1 MINISGHPRG
11 LFYLFF
17 AEMWER
23 FSFYGMRA
31 LLILYMTK
39 YLLFSKAISTDIY
52 AAYMVLIY
60 ATPVIGG
67 FLADRILGNQKAIML
82 GGILISIG
90 HLTLSIDSL
99 TCFYLG
105 LGFIVSGTGLFKAN
119 ISTLLGQLYKPG
131 DPRRDSGF
139 TIFYMGINIGAFLA
153 SLICGY
159 VGEKYGWHM
168 GFALASIGML
178 AGVITF
184 YSSRDK
190 LEGHGLCPNPQML
203 KESFLGLISKEQAIY
218 ILCLMSV
225 PLFAYAIANAHW
237 FSYALPAIGVCVL
250 IGIVISAQ
258 KFSSNEKKCILTIL
272 ILAVFQMVFFALF
285 EQAGSSLTLFADQHT
300 QRNFAN
306 FSIQSSQLQAL
317 NPLFIIML
325 TPIFSWLWTNLAKQN
340 KDPLPPVKFILG
352 LLQVGA
358 GFAVL
363 VIGINFAQQQM
374 SSLWFLTIAYLLH
387 TTGELCL
394 SPVGLSMVTK
404 LAPKQ
409 ILSTMMGVWFL
420 SIAFAHHVAGFISKM
435 AYSANIKTNLSSILQ
450 YKETFAFVAWVALFS
465 AIILLLLRPFLNKMI
480 ARNT

>member
-1 MINISGHPRG
+1 MINISSHPRG

-67 FLADRILGNQKAIML
+67 FLADRILGNQKAIMI

-119 ISTLLGQLYKPG
+119 ISTLLGQLYKTG

-159 VGEKYGWHM
+159 VGEKYGWHI

-178 AGVITF
+178 TGVITF

-203 KESFLGLISKEQAIY
+203 KESFLGIISKEQAIY
-218 ILCLMSV
+218 LLCLMSV
-225 PLFAYAIANAHW
+225 PFFAYAIANAHW

-250 IGIVISAQ
+250 VGIAISAQ
-258 KFSSNEKKCILTIL
+258 KFSLNERKCILTIL

-325 TPIFSWLWTNLAKQN
+325 TPLFSWLWTFLAKQN
-340 KDPLPPVKFILG
+340 KDPFPPVKFVLG

-363 VIGINFAQQQM
+363 IIGINLAQEQM
-374 SSLWFLTIAYLLH
+374 SSLWFLTLAYLLH

-420 SIAFAHHVAGFISKM
+420 SIAFAHHLAGFISKM
-435 AYSANIKTNLSSILQ
+435 AYSTNETLKLSSILQ
-450 YKETFAFVAWVALFS
+450 YKETFTFVAWVALFS